1 MEKYKKLDLT
11 LIILSVCGVL
21 FAGYLTFKKYFD
33 NVCVFNESCPTF
45 LGRPTCVYGL
55 GIYLALLILSILV
68 FTLKDDLRKKL
79 YTKLVLSVSVIGIVF
94 SGYFTIKELITCPG
108 GNCNYTLLLPTCA
121 YGLVMYISIAIISL
135 YLVLK
140 RK

>member
-1 MEKYKKLDLT
+1 MEKSRKLDLT

-21 FAGYLTFKKYFD
+21 FAGFLTFKKYFD
-33 NVCVFNESCPTF
+33 NVCLFNESCPIF

-55 GIYLALLILSILV
+55 GIYLVLLVLSILV
-68 FTLKDDLRKKL
+68 FTLKDDLKKRL
-79 YTKLVLSVSVIGIVF
+79 YTKLVFGVSVLGILF
-94 SGYFTIKELITCPG
+94 SGYFTIKELIVCQSS
-108 GNCNYTLLLPTCA
+108 NCNYTLILPTCA
-121 YGLVMYISIAIISL
+121 YGLVMYIAIAIISL